1 MPADRRLKPNV
12 WSMAGT
18 GDNMKNLF
26 KKGTRAAVI
35 LIMLVFWCLPVQAS
49 GQSGSAEPVPEGYT
63 PIHNSDDLYGIR
75 NDLTANYILMND
87 IDLSEDTAVGGALDN
102 QGKGWDPIDGF
113 SGIFDGNG
121 HRISGMKIRREMTGT
136 VGLFGT
142 VAGETVIKNLGLT
155 EIEIDVSI
163 DGRGALDAVAVGG
176 IVGNGY
182 PPQGGKVAR
191 IEQCYTSGTI
201 SVTSTEGV
209 YAGGLAGAKAQAENS
224 YNACEIKITAN
235 PSLAAPA
242 LIGGITGLNSGLYT
256 QCCYNVGRVTLNGE
270 LEGTDP
276 IAGLQDNPIRHCYAL
291 SGTAGDKNSGCKLGN
306 EAQMKNKSFLT
317 GFDFE
322 TVWET
327 DPYSAYQYPQLKS
340 NRQVRISS
348 IELKSMPDKTEY
360 ELGEELDL
368 TGGEFEVVYEDGA
381 AVPVPMSEAAVSGYD
396 KNRVGQQEISVAWGS
411 ADTSF
416 SVTVKE
422 AALKSI
428 ALNPEEA
435 VLERNQTLQITV
447 LFTPSNVSD
456 KTITWESGNPA
467 VAKVD
472 SNGVVQ
478 GLSRG
483 TAIITACAE
492 GGTISAEC
500 RITVKDDSPSDDKDN
515 DNNDSNGND
524 NNENGDNGN
533 DGTEA
538 KIRAITSVKGSILS
552 VKSVNGSGIQVKV
565 KKNGKAQ
572 GYQVECSLK
581 SNFKNAKKVSAKGTT
596 LNVKKLKSNKKY
608 YVRARIYG
616 KVKGKTYYGAWSA
629 KKTVKVKDSII
640 FYSANHTKYSYT
652 GGPAVSKI
660 ALKKNKVIVTGSLRS
675 APKESQLYGKKAKYC
690 PRKTRTFPLD
700 KKFKF
705 YGSAEHG
712 RYRISSKEGK
722 ALCRNANGLEV
733 IFKLKNG
740 KVVSISFVS

>member
-26 KKGTRAAVI
+26 KKGTRAAAI
-35 LIMLVFWCLPVQAS
+35 LVMLVFWCLPVQAS

-102 QGKGWDPIDGF
+102 GGKGWDPIDGF

-182 PPQGGKVAR
+182 PPQGGKVAK

-235 PSLAAPA
+235 PSLSAPA
-242 LIGGITGLNSGLYT
+242 LIGGIMGLNSGLYT
-256 QCCYNVGRVTLNGE
+256 QCCYNVGKVTLNGE

-276 IAGLQDNPIRHCYAL
+276 IAGLQDNPIRYCYAL

-317 GFDFE
+317 GFDFDS
-322 TVWET
+322 VWET

-360 ELGEELDL
+360 ELGEDLDL
-368 TGGEFEVVYEDGA
+368 TGGELEVVYEDGA
-381 AVPVPMSEAAVSGYD
+381 AAAIPMTEATVSGYD

-416 SVTVKE
+416 SV
-422 AALKSI
+422 
-428 ALNPEEA
+428 
-435 VLERNQTLQITV
+435 
-447 LFTPSNVSD
+447 
-456 KTITWESGNPA
+456 
-467 VAKVD
+467 
-472 SNGVVQ
+472 
-478 GLSRG
+478 
-483 TAIITACAE
+483 
-492 GGTISAEC
+492 
-500 RITVKDDSPSDDKDN
+500 TVKDDSPSDDKDN

-538 KIRAITSVKGSILS
+538 KIRAITSAKGSILS

-581 SNFKNAKKVSAKGTT
+581 SNFKNAKKSAQREPHLT
-596 LNVKKLKSNKKY
+596 
-608 YVRARIYG
+608 
-616 KVKGKTYYGAWSA
+616 
-629 KKTVKVKDSII
+629 
-640 FYSANHTKYSYT
+640 
-652 GGPAVSKI
+652 SK
-660 ALKKNKVIVTGSLRS
+660 N
-675 APKESQLYGKKAKYC
+675 
-690 PRKTRTFPLD
+690 
-700 KKFKF
+700 
-705 YGSAEHG
+705 
-712 RYRISSKEGK
+712 
-722 ALCRNANGLEV
+722 
-733 IFKLKNG
+733 
-740 KVVSISFVS
+740 

>member
-26 KKGTRAAVI
+26 KKGTRAAAI
-35 LIMLVFWCLPVQAS
+35 LVMLVFWCLPVQAS

-102 QGKGWDPIDGF
+102 GGKGWDPIDGF

-242 LIGGITGLNSGLYT
+242 LIGGIMGLNSGLYT
-256 QCCYNVGRVTLNGE
+256 QCCYNVGKVTLNGE

-276 IAGLQDNPIRHCYAL
+276 IAGLQDNPIRYCYAL

-322 TVWET
+322 SVWET

-348 IELKSMPDKTEY
+348 IEIKSMPDKTEY
-360 ELGEELDL
+360 ELGEDLDL

-381 AVPVPMSEAAVSGYD
+381 AVSIPMSEAAVSGYD

-416 SVTVKE
+416 SV
-422 AALKSI
+422 
-428 ALNPEEA
+428 
-435 VLERNQTLQITV
+435 
-447 LFTPSNVSD
+447 
-456 KTITWESGNPA
+456 
-467 VAKVD
+467 
-472 SNGVVQ
+472 
-478 GLSRG
+478 
-483 TAIITACAE
+483 
-492 GGTISAEC
+492 
-500 RITVKDDSPSDDKDN
+500 TVKDDSPSDDKDN

>member
-35 LIMLVFWCLPVQAS
+35 LVMLVFWCLPVQAS

-102 QGKGWDPIDGF
+102 GGKGWDPIDGF

-182 PPQGGKVAR
+182 PPQGGKVAK

-242 LIGGITGLNSGLYT
+242 LIGGIMGLNSGLYT
-256 QCCYNVGRVTLNGE
+256 QCCYNVGMVTLNGE

-276 IAGLQDNPIRHCYAL
+276 IAGLQDNPIRYCYAL

-322 TVWET
+322 SVWET

-368 TGGEFEVVYEDGA
+368 TGGELEVVYEDGA
-381 AVPVPMSEAAVSGYD
+381 AVPIPMSEAAVSGYD

-416 SVTVKE
+416 SVTVK
-422 AALKSI
+422 
-428 ALNPEEA
+428 
-435 VLERNQTLQITV
+435 
-447 LFTPSNVSD
+447 
-456 KTITWESGNPA
+456 
-467 VAKVD
+467 
-472 SNGVVQ
+472 
-478 GLSRG
+478 
-483 TAIITACAE
+483 
-492 GGTISAEC
+492 
-500 RITVKDDSPSDDKDN
+500 DDSPSDDKDN
-515 DNNDSNGND
+515 DNNDSNEND

-538 KIRAITSVKGSILS
+538 KIRAITSAKGSILS